1 MTRRA
6 WTLIAVVAILGVATA
21 GAGGEAQGAPAVV
34 SKQSFDGNLCKA
46 VSASSLYQLKIPAS
60 CHWNKVV
67 HVQSTPLGSVR
78 TVSYVAHW
86 GSGGAH
92 SLSMGAVYVHGSTG
106 AVAYARNYFRQE
118 VLANGALF
126 RSKPLASESGDTY
139 SCHNPP
145 ISDCTK
151 AEIMALVG
159 HYGLTIALD
168 YGPAKFITA
177 DDPQH
182 QSVDDK
188 ADLKQEEAIKGDF
201 IVVANEVI
209 AALS

>member
-1 MTRRA
+1 
-6 WTLIAVVAILGVATA
+6 VVAILVVATA
-21 GAGGEAQGAPAVV
+21 GAGGEAQGAPAAAL
-34 SKQSFDGNLCKA
+34 SKQSFNGNLCKT
-46 VSASSLYQLKIPAS
+46 VSQSSLYQLKIPGSCRAS
-60 CHWNKVV
+60 KVV

-78 TVSYVAHW
+78 TVSYGAHW

-92 SLSMGAVYVHGSTG
+92 TLTMGAVYVHGPAA

-126 RSKPLASESGDTY
+126 RTKPLASETGDTY

-159 HYGLTIALD
+159 HYGVTIALD
-168 YGPAKFITA
+168 YGPAKLITA
-177 DDPQH
+177 DDPQN

-201 IVVANEVI
+201 IVVGNEVI

>member
-1 MTRRA
+1 
-6 WTLIAVVAILGVATA
+6 
-21 GAGGEAQGAPAVV
+21 
-34 SKQSFDGNLCKA
+34 
-46 VSASSLYQLKIPAS
+46 
-60 CHWNKVV
+60 V

-78 TVSYVAHW
+78 TVSYTARW

-92 SLSMGAVYVHGSTG
+92 TLYVGAVYVHGSAA

-118 VLANGALF
+118 VLANGILF
-126 RSKPLASESGDTY
+126 RNKPLASESGDTY

-151 AEIMALVG
+151 GEIMALVG
-159 HYGLTIALD
+159 HYGVTMALD
-168 YGPAKFITA
+168 YGPAKLIGV
-177 DDPQH
+177 DNPQK

-188 ADLKQEEAIKGDF
+188 NDLKQEDAIKGDF
-201 IVVANEVI
+201 IAAANDVI